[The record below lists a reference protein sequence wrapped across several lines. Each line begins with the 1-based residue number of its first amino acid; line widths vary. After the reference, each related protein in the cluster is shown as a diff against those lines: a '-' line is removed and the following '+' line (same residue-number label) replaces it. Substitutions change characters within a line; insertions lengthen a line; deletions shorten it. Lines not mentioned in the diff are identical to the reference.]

1 MTLRV
6 GRRGG
11 GEEEEDKA
19 KTLPVCFRFLLGSCF
34 DEHCPYPH
42 VNVNPLA
49 AVCEDFLAGYC
60 PQGSAC
66 KLLHTYECQTWVR
79 TGECDDTQCR
89 FKHPRNVRGRRRL
102 AEPPVPVAGSSALSS
117 LPSLTSSDVID
128 QPRADNG
135 EEEEEEEDEASRDD
149 GRGRFRAQDD
159 EEEDE
164 HQAEDGE
171 DDEEDDNNSSASYD
185 DHEAQTKRRK
195 LSALPDVLSGS
206 IVPKFG

>member
-6 GRRGG
+6 GRGRGG
-11 GEEEEDKA
+11 EEEEEDKA

-79 TGECDDTQCR
+79 TGECDDPQCR

-102 AEPPVPVAGSSALSS
+102 AEPPVPPVAGSSALSS
-117 LPSLTSSDVID
+117 LPPLTSSDVID
-128 QPRADNG
+128 QRRADNG
-135 EEEEEEEDEASRDD
+135 EEEEEEEDDD

-159 EEEDE
+159 EEEDQHE
-164 HQAEDGE
+164 AE
-171 DDEEDDNNSSASYD
+171 DDEDSSRSDRSLHLHTCAWWP
-185 DHEAQTKRRK
+185 R
-195 LSALPDVLSGS
+195 G
-206 IVPKFG
+206 